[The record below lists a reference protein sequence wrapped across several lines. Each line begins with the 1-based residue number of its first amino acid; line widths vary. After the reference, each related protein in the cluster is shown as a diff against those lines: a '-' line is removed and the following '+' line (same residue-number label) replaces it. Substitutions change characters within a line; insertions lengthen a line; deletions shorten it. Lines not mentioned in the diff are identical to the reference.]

1 MSPPSLVVCA
11 DIQPQTYADVGIEQ
25 PLKYNPT
32 GLAKIPLNGISARNA
47 HSLFSYDIYSSWT
60 DGLINTMPYS
70 ESCWPNFFEDVT
82 LRLIKLLT

>member
-32 GLAKIPLNGISARNA
+32 GLAKIPFNGISARTFPSRLDA
-47 HSLFSYDIYSSWT
+47 
-60 DGLINTMPYS
+60 DGLIITTPYS
-70 ESCWPNFFEDVT
+70 ESD
-82 LRLIKLLT
+82 